1 MDHQLYLGIDVGKTE
16 HHATALTAEG
26 TVVHDKT
33 LPQSE
38 PKIRALL
45 EALRTEHGPVLV
57 VDQPKTIGALVI
69 AVAQALGIDVAY
81 LPGLTMRR
89 VADLHQ
95 GQAKTDARDAFIIAD
110 TACTLPHTLRGIT
123 VAEENLAELAM
134 LCGFDDD
141 LAAQLTQVRNRLR
154 GFLTQIHP
162 ALERVLG
169 PRLGHTAVITLL
181 TRYPSPARLGA
192 AGRGHVRALLKK
204 HAPRLAERLTE
215 EIFTALAEQTV
226 TVTGT
231 TAAEKIIGR
240 LAQQLAQLST
250 QRSEIEA
257 EILTVVDAHPL
268 TQVLT
273 SMPGVGVRTA
283 ARILTEVVGKNFKD
297 AAHLAS
303 YAGVAPVTRR
313 SGSSMRGE
321 SPSRR
326 GNKTLKRACSSPRS
340 RRSTPAPPHGL
351 TTTANAHRA
360 NATTKPS
367 SLWPDAAPTCS
378 MPCSATGPSTPNP
391 PHPPSPSPLD
401 ENHRSTP
408 FDSRLCVRTVTNARS
423 AIASLVDLTF
433 YKVGDPS
440 VRGLRS
446 PDRTS
451 SPYPS
456 ALAPMR
462 PRLAHQTWRPVIRIH
477 LPALDT

>member
-16 HHATALTAEG
+16 HHATAITAVG

-45 EALRTEHGPVLV
+45 QTLRAEHGAVLVV

-69 AVAQALGIDVAY
+69 AVAQDLGIDVAY

-89 VADLHQ
+89 VADLHE

-110 TACTLPHTLRGIT
+110 TARTLPRTLRGIT
-123 VAEENLAELAM
+123 VAEENIAEPAM

-162 ALERVLG
+162 ALERILG
-169 PRLGHTAVITLL
+169 PRLGHTAVVTLL
-181 TRYPSPARLGA
+181 TRYPSPTRLRS

-226 TVTGT
+226 TVSGT

-240 LAQQLAQLST
+240 LAQQLAQLCS
-250 QRSEIEA
+250 QRVEIEA
-257 EILTVVDAHPL
+257 EILAVVDAHPL

-303 YAGVAPVTRR
+303 YAGIAPVTRR
-313 SGSSMRGE
+313 SGSSIRGE

-326 GNKTLKRACSSPRS
+326 GNKTLKRALFLSAFASINASPAS
-340 RRSTPAPPHGL
+340 RAYYDRK
-351 TTTANAHRA
+351 RA
-360 NATTKPS
+360 QGKRHNQAIIA
-367 SLWPDAAPTCS
+367 LA
-378 MPCSATGPSTPNP
+378 
-391 PHPPSPSPLD
+391 
-401 ENHRSTP
+401 R
-408 FDSRLCVRTVTNARS
+408 RRTDVLYAMLR
-423 AIASLVDLTF
+423 DGTF
-433 YKVGDPS
+433 YTE
-440 VRGLRS
+440 
-446 PDRTS
+446 RT
-451 SPYPS
+451 PPAV
-456 ALAPMR
+456 ALA
-462 PRLAHQTWRPVIRIH
+462 A
-477 LPALDT
+477 